1 MTLEQVRMWLASE
14 TVTPEQADRYISVIT
29 QIERERIIKL
39 LEDELVE
46 FKHIP
51 TDVHGNFR
59 LTLDCLIA
67 LIKGEN
73 K

>member
-39 LEDELVE
+39 WDQEMKCECEDPMRHL
-46 FKHIP
+46 
-51 TDVHGNFR
+51 
-59 LTLDCLIA
+59 LT
-67 LIKGEN
+67 LIKGE